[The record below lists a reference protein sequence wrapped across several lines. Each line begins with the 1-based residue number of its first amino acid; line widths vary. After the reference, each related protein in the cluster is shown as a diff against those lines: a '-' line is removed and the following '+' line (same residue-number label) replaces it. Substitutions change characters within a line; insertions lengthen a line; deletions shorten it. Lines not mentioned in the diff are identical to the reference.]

1 MEKQNLNFPFIPKN
15 KAQSVKESIVGYTNA
30 IGQYTI
36 NTKPGKNN
44 TRFQVIITTQS
55 TTFQNLA

>member
-15 KAQSVKESIVGYTNA
+15 KAQSVKESIEGYTNA

-36 NTKPGKNN
+36 NTKPGK
-44 TRFQVIITTQS
+44 ITQG
-55 TTFQNLA
+55 FK